1 MRLDIILNIGLDRS
15 YKGLLWFRI
24 INEIKRPSPPTSP
37 VKQQQELCPE
47 KRQKVSLENLS

>member
-37 VKQQQELCPE
+37 VKQQQDR
-47 KRQKVSLENLS
+47 KTARQKVSLENLS